1 MEIRCSMK
9 IMTPNCSHSALKTN
23 VKPIF
28 KKKIIAVI
36 IFNNASIIFNNVVI
50 IFKRYGKKQMEM
62 EGVDNPSVAD
72 KNRSLKNAVKLE
84 GMNDV

>member
-1 MEIRCSMK
+1 MFYENYDTKLLTFCFEN
-9 IMTPNCSHSALKTN
+9 NCKANLQKE
-23 VKPIF
+23 F
-28 KKKIIAVI
+28 Y
-36 IFNNASIIFNNVVI
+36 FNAVI

>member
-1 MEIRCSMK
+1 
-9 IMTPNCSHSALKTN
+9 
-23 VKPIF
+23 
-28 KKKIIAVI
+28 
-36 IFNNASIIFNNVVI
+36 
-50 IFKRYGKKQMEM
+50 MEM